1 MGRRRTQAL
10 KRAARARI
18 PAPRNPLAVAAKKRV
33 AGPHGPS
40 TKAIRQQEK
49 RKLKKLLEQV

>member
-10 KRAARARI
+10 KRAARARV
-18 PAPRNPLAVAAKKRV
+18 PAPRNPVAIAAKKRA
-33 AGPHGPS
+33 AGPHGPG

-49 RKLKKLLEQV
+49 RKLKKLLEQI